1 MPLTLFCVLAD
12 QQRAAARDVP
22 AGSDSD
28 DGRQMMKLLSVQRQR
43 AMHGGAMLPPEF
55 LSPPL
60 FRSLRWRLSW
70 WWWRMA
76 NGPNGWPMRRCDD
89 AIDGQK
95 QAKIGN
101 PETYLCHVFVDVPWA
116 MWRRG
121 ENVATHFRTRSVAN
135 TGDPVHWTYSL
146 ILRS

>member
-70 WWWRMA
+70 WVNRMA
-76 NGPNGWPMRRCDD
+76 KMDRM
-89 AIDGQK
+89 AQDGQK
-95 QAKIGN
+95 PKASSKN
-101 PETYLCHVFVDVPWA
+101 
-116 MWRRG
+116 
-121 ENVATHFRTRSVAN
+121 S
-135 TGDPVHWTYSL
+135 
-146 ILRS
+146 

>member
-1 MPLTLFCVLAD
+1 MQCAEGREVPLTLFCVLAD

-22 AGSDSD
+22 AGPDSD

-43 AMHGGAMLPPEF
+43 AMHGGATLPPEF

-76 NGPNGWPMRRCDD
+76 KMDGMWHAAWQQKKVTRRLSICATFLSTCHGRCGRRECRYALSYQVRCYYRGPSTLDIQPH
-89 AIDGQK
+89 
-95 QAKIGN
+95 
-101 PETYLCHVFVDVPWA
+101 T
-116 MWRRG
+116 
-121 ENVATHFRTRSVAN
+121 T
-135 TGDPVHWTYSL
+135 
-146 ILRS
+146 